1 LKYTGENVGLYYE
14 QMKMTGLMDGH
25 IAAQHLFNANYS
37 WSKNGPE
44 TSSYYTGI
52 IEYDY
57 GMFYR
62 FKPVN
67 KWQIFAGAQAD
78 GLLGFVYN
86 TRNGN
91 NPATGKFHL
100 NLSLSAIASYKVQIK
115 SQALLF
121 KYQLA
126 VPIAGAM
133 YSPQFGQS
141 YYEIGMGDDKDL
153 VHFASLHNYLA
164 LRNTLSVEIPLNWI
178 TFRLAYVDS
187 FYETRINDLDTQ
199 IRTNTF
205 CVGFSKN
212 FFVVSGKQNRNNYRN
227 VFE

>member
-1 LKYTGENVGLYYE
+1 
-14 QMKMTGLMDGH
+14 MKMTGLMDGH

-67 KWQIFAGAQAD
+67 KWQVFAGAQAD

-126 VPIAGAM
+126 VPVAGAM

-205 CVGFSKN
+205 CIGFSKN
-212 FFVVSGKQNRNNYRN
+212 FFVVSGKKNRNNYRN